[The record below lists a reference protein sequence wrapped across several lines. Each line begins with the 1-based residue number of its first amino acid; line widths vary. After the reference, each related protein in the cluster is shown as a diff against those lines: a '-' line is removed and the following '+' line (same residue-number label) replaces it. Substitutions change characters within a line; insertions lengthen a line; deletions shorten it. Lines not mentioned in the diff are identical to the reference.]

1 MRKVCKNCKRMLTD
15 EQECPVCKS
24 TQFGTSWQG
33 RINILSPVHSLI
45 AQKFNVKDAGEYAL
59 KTR

>member
-1 MRKVCKNCKRMLTD
+1 MKKVCRNCKRLLTD

-33 RINILSPVHSLI
+33 RINILSIEHSTI
-45 AQKFNVKDAGEYAL
+45 AQKINVKDPGEYAL